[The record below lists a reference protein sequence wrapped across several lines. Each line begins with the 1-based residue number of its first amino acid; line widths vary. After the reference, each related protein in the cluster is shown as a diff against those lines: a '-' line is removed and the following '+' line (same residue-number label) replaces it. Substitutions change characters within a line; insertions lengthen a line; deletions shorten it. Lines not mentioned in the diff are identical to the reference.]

1 MGVIGDLKGSNL
13 YEQILSALLSKCI
26 WLGQNHDWSRLKEKE
41 MKEIGKSEYRQH
53 FGGVLL

>member
-1 MGVIGDLKGSNL
+1 MSKFYQLYFQSVFDWGKIMIGVG
-13 YEQILSALLSKCI
+13 
-26 WLGQNHDWSRLKEKE
+26 LKEKE